1 MLVLKQTI
9 CRAAVALSSGL
20 LLLTACGGKS
30 EDAGARGL
38 LDGATQAFDARDYTL
53 ATQLLDSL
61 QKTFP
66 AEIAIQREALALR
79 PKVIEQA
86 TLLKISTNDSLMALN
101 QVTAEQTKKHS
112 AGSRNRAWSRGS
124 TSRRLPITP
133 IS

>member
-1 MLVLKQTI
+1 MLALKQTI

-61 QKTFP
+61 
-66 AEIAIQREALALR
+66 
-79 PKVIEQA
+79 
-86 TLLKISTNDSLMALN
+86 
-101 QVTAEQTKKHS
+101 
-112 AGSRNRAWSRGS
+112 
-124 TSRRLPITP
+124 
-133 IS
+133 